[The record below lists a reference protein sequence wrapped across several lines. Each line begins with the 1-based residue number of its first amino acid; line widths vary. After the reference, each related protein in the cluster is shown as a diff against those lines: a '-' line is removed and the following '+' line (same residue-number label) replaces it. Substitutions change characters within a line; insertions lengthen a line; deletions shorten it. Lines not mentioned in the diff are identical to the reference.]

1 MISSLNHVGFNLTK
15 TKLQLVE
22 VVNESLKYCLE
33 NVDEHI
39 FEEEFDFN
47 YDESKIISILQTSL
61 NSLTE
66 RNLLKSKNISFTL
79 PISIFTIFEIPYE
92 STLSKT
98 ALEEHIK
105 WEYSILSPTQ
115 NVEEQIIRSHKLTSE
130 GSQNRILVVGIS
142 RQLVKSIY
150 NFAAQ
155 NNLNL
160 MFIDISHIASDALL
174 NLSEKKVLSIYFDD
188 SIFSISS
195 YLDKNLKTIKMFE
208 RKSKSDFLNSIEIFV
223 DNENITY
230 DNIFIAGSGEVDE
243 FKFELESKLKLT
255 AEIFNPF
262 ENILISDSF
271 IQNAY
276 YMNRPN
282 SLSAAAGISFRKFK

>member
-1 MISSLNHVGFNLTK
+1 MLSSLNHVGFNLTK
-15 TKLQLVE
+15 NKLQLVE

-39 FEEEFDFN
+39 FEEEIDFN
-47 YDESKIISILQTSL
+47 SDKSKIISILQTSL

-66 RNLLKSKNISFTL
+66 RNILKSENISFTL
-79 PISIFTIFEIPYE
+79 PINAFTIFEIPYE
-92 STLSKT
+92 STLSKA

-105 WEYSILSPTQ
+105 WEYSILSPSQ

-130 GSQNRILVVGIS
+130 RSQSIILVVGIS
-142 RQLVKSIY
+142 RSLVEAIY
-150 NFAAQ
+150 KFAAQ

-160 MFIDISHIASDALL
+160 MFVDISHIASDALID
-174 NLSEKKVLSIYFDD
+174 LSEKKVLSIYFDD

-195 YLDKNLKTIKMFE
+195 YLDKNLKTIKVFQ
-208 RKSKSDFLNSIEIFV
+208 RKSNLDFLKSVEFFI

-230 DNIFIAGSGEVDE
+230 DNIFIAGSDDVDE
-243 FKFELESKLKLT
+243 FKIELESKLKLS

-262 ENILISDSF
+262 ESILISDSF
-271 IQNAY
+271 VQNAY
-276 YMNRPN
+276 FMNRPN